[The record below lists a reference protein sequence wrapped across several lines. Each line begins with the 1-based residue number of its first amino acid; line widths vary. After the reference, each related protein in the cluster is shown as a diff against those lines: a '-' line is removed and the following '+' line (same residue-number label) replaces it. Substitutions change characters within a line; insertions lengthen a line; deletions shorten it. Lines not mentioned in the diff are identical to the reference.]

1 MDREKLGF
9 FLGIVVLAV
18 GIALLAFTFY
28 SAFTVATNPNG
39 FMKNL
44 GFEVPI
50 RASAALS
57 VSFSFSPDP
66 VNVNSQTQ
74 GTISITGGS
83 QPFFVWINGTTPS
96 GCAPSSQP
104 LQISSPTYSFQCTPT
119 NTGTFSAPVDV
130 ADRAGDHGSTS
141 YSLTVQGSGGGGSGT
156 GSGSGGNVSLVPLAM
171 ATLTVGMYMVM
182 AVVGAVF
189 VKAGWSM
196 IKPRPETIRIRL
208 KPEELMKA
216 IEPYVPAPPKNEPPH
231 GS

>member
-9 FLGIVVLAV
+9 LLGIVVLAV

-39 FMKNL
+39 PLKTL
-44 GFEVPI
+44 SAEVPI
-50 RASAALS
+50 RASATLS
-57 VSFSFSPDP
+57 VSFSFSPNP
-66 VNVNSQTQ
+66 VTVNMQTQ

-83 QPFFVWINGTTPS
+83 QPFFVWINGTTPT
-96 GCAPSSQP
+96 GCQPSSQP
-104 LQISSPTYSFQCTPT
+104 MQITSPTYNFQCTPSQ
-119 NTGTFSAPVDV
+119 TGTFNPSVDV
-130 ADRAGDHGSTS
+130 ADRAGDHGSTT
-141 YSLTVQGSGGGGSGT
+141 YSLTVQSSGSGSPP
-156 GSGSGGNVSLVPLAM
+156 GSGSGGNVSLVPLAR

-196 IKPRPETIRIRL
+196 IRPRPETIRIRL
-208 KPEELMKA
+208 KPEALMKA
-216 IEPYVPAPPKNEPPH
+216 IEPDVPAPPKNEPPG

>member
-9 FLGIVVLAV
+9 LLGIVVLAV

-39 FMKNL
+39 PLKTL
-44 GFEVPI
+44 SAEVPI
-50 RASAALS
+50 RASATLS
-57 VSFSFSPDP
+57 VSFSFSPNP
-66 VNVNSQTQ
+66 VTVNMQTQ

-83 QPFFVWINGTTPS
+83 QPFFVWINGTTPT
-96 GCAPSSQP
+96 GCQPSSQP
-104 LQISSPTYSFQCTPT
+104 MQITSPTYNFQCTPSQ
-119 NTGTFSAPVDV
+119 TGTFNPSVDV
-130 ADRAGDHGSTS
+130 ADRAGDHGSTT
-141 YSLTVQGSGGGGSGT
+141 YSLTVQGSGSPPGG
-156 GSGSGGNVSLVPLAM
+156 GSGGNVSLVPLAR

-189 VKAGWSM
+189 VKAGWNM
-196 IKPRPETIRIRL
+196 IRPRPETIRIRL

-216 IEPYVPAPPKNEPPH
+216 IEPDVPAPPKNEPPH